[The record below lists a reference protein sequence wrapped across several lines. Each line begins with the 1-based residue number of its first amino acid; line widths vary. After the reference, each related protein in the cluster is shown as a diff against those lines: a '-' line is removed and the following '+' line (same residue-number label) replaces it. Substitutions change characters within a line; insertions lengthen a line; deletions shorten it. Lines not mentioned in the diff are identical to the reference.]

1 MEHAL
6 ELNRLLQ
13 AKVKVE
19 LQRIEEELD
28 ANQKMQL
35 RVELLIKEAAIVRK
49 TTRCRVATFYPSLN
63 KSVCVSACVKA
74 NVSIVHICFVGKQ
87 RPMDND
93 DAIAKHTH
101 GVTPLYAYEKCL

>member
-1 MEHAL
+1 MDHAL

-13 AKVKVE
+13 AKVKME

-63 KSVCVSACVKA
+63 KSVCFPSPLLS
-74 NVSIVHICFVGKQ
+74 N
-87 RPMDND
+87 
-93 DAIAKHTH
+93 T
-101 GVTPLYAYEKCL
+101 VTCMCYSDRWTTMMPLQSTRTA

>member
-1 MEHAL
+1 MDHAL
-6 ELNRLLQ
+6 DLNRLLQ

-63 KSVCVSACVKA
+63 KSVCGC
-74 NVSIVHICFVGKQ
+74 
-87 RPMDND
+87 
-93 DAIAKHTH
+93 T
-101 GVTPLYAYEKCL
+101 